1 MADANVPS
9 SVDSSLPNLAMR
21 EVGTLGLKT
30 DGTQIYEEL
39 RKELRFPNACQT
51 YRSME
56 QDATINSGLNLFA
69 MMIGQVEWKIDKGV
83 SPDEKME
90 QKAEFLRQVLN
101 DMDVTLEDI
110 IKSACTSLVYGFA
123 TPEIVY
129 RYRRFDRGSKYN
141 DNKVGIKGVYPRSQD
156 TVVEWKF
163 SPDGRKLL
171 GLYQD
176 ATVLT
181 NPERYTTL
189 INGKDKGKVF
199 LPRHKFLHFRIGG
212 FNGNPEGQSPLR
224 ACFMPWF
231 YRTRLEEQEAVGVFK
246 DMNGIPVIYLPPRYM
261 SENASDEDKAIYD
274 YYKKVINQLNMNEQ
288 AGLILPQVYDPDARA
303 KLFEFQLVS
312 TTGSKLYD
320 TDKII
325 RRWDNKILQALFAD
339 MLKLGQDQVGS
350 YNLAGAK
357 TDIMSLAIKTRLLE
371 FKHTLNDD
379 FVKPL
384 FKYNGYDMSE
394 PLPEL
399 TFGRI
404 TAIDLE
410 EFSKAIQR
418 ILSTSGVEL
427 DRETL
432 NLIRTA
438 LGLKPR
444 PEDEEPREEYL
455 PKFSSRAGD
464 GLRTAG
470 EGTSK
475 SPSARDESVSNQE
488 N

>member
-1 MADANVPS
+1 MVDGVQQ
-9 SVDSSLPNLAMR
+9 SVEASLPTMAMR
-21 EVGTLGLKT
+21 EIGSLGLKT

-51 YRSME
+51 YRAME

-69 MMIGQVEWKIDKGV
+69 MMIGQVEWEIDKGV
-83 SPDEKME
+83 SPDAAML
-90 QKAEFLRQVLN
+90 QKAEFLQQALG
-101 DMDVTLEDI
+101 DMEVTLQDI
-110 IKSACTSLVYGFA
+110 IRSACTSLVYGFA
-123 TPEIVY
+123 TPEVVY
-129 RYRRFDRGSKYN
+129 RYRRKDRGSKYN
-141 DNKVGIKGVYPRSQD
+141 DNKIGIKGVYPRSQD

-163 SPDGRKLL
+163 SDDGRKLL

-176 ATVLT
+176 AHRIT
-181 NPERYTTL
+181 NPDRYTTL
-189 INGKDKGKVF
+189 LTGKTKGKVF

-224 ACFMPWF
+224 SCFMPWF

-246 DMNGIPVIYLPPRYM
+246 DMNGIPVIYLPPRFM
-261 SENASDEDKAIYD
+261 SANASDEDKAIYE
-274 YYKKVINQLNMNEQ
+274 YYKKAINSLNMNEQ
-288 AGLILPQVYDPDARA
+288 AGLILPMAYDPDARS

-371 FKHTLNDD
+371 FKHTLNNDL
-379 FVKPL
+379 VKPL
-384 FKYNGYDMSE
+384 FKYNGYDLSE

-410 EFSKAIQR
+410 EFSKAVQR
-418 ILSTSGVEL
+418 VLSTSGIEL

-432 NLIRTA
+432 NLIRGA
-438 LGLKPR
+438 FGLKPR
-444 PEDEEPREEYL
+444 PEDEEPREEYI
-455 PKFSSRAGD
+455 PNFTSRAGD
-464 GLRTAG
+464 GMATAG
-470 EGTSK
+470 EGTAK
-475 SPSARDESVSNQE
+475 SPSARDDSTANKE